1 MIVDKK
7 RHIIKSI
14 SYRLVSTTMGFI
26 LVYFTTGSLKIG
38 ATFSFIELIYKPIQY
53 YVHERV
59 WYKFIKFGLKNE
71 DK

>member
-7 RHIIKSI
+7 RHILKSI

>member
-7 RHIIKSI
+7 RHILKSI

-59 WYKFIKFGLKNE
+59 WYKFIKFGLKKE